1 MFVAFVNFESDKWR
15 KELKSFRLLRFLLL
29 AGSSFNS
36 FNSVKRKDTKAIDF
50 VLFSVFR
57 GYNRAPNLTKKTN
70 FECSLHSLILKAING
85 ERN

>member
-15 KELKSFRLLRFLLL
+15 KELKSFRLLRFPLL
-29 AGSSFNS
+29 AGSS

-57 GYNRAPNLTKKTN
+57 GYYK
-70 FECSLHSLILKAING
+70 ILFIV
-85 ERN
+85 

>member
-15 KELKSFRLLRFLLL
+15 KELKSFRLLRFPWF
-29 AGSSFNS
+29 AGSS

-57 GYNRAPNLTKKTN
+57 GYYK
-70 FECSLHSLILKAING
+70 ILFIV
-85 ERN
+85 